1 MLGLPLKKPLAALA
15 EERKKMKNL
24 ANFLF
29 EVGML
34 KRTPRTGF
42 QFLGSGSESVAEHLY
57 RSAIIGF
64 TLAKL
69 DGQVDTEKV
78 LKLCLFHDIPEARTG
93 DMNYVNKKYVRVDEK
108 KAVEDLAATLPF
120 GKEYRE
126 IVEEFSKVSSRE
138 ALIAHDADQ
147 LEMILA
153 LKEYRDLGNSYADEW
168 FPFALRRLRTTVA
181 KELAETIWVT
191 DSSRWWFDD
200 DNEWWVN
207 GTKPEKD

>member
-1 MLGLPLKKPLAALA
+1 
-15 EERKKMKNL
+15 MKNL

-29 EVGML
+29 EIGML
-34 KRTPRTGF
+34 KRTPRSGF

-69 DGQVDTEKV
+69 DGEVDTEKV

-93 DMNYVNKKYVRVDEK
+93 DMNYVNKKYVRVDEN
-108 KAVEDLAATLPF
+108 KAVNDLAATLPF
-120 GKEYRE
+120 GAEYQGSL
-126 IVEEFSKVSSRE
+126 EEFNEISSRE

-153 LKEYRDLGNSYADEW
+153 LKEYHDLGNRNADEW
-168 FPFALRRLRTTVA
+168 FPFALRRLKTSAARQ
-181 KELAETIWVT
+181 LAETIWKT

-200 DNEWWVN
+200 DTDWWIN
-207 GTKPEKD
+207 GTKTKNDQT

>member
-1 MLGLPLKKPLAALA
+1 
-15 EERKKMKNL
+15 MKNL

-34 KRTPRTGF
+34 KRTPRSGF

-57 RSAIIGF
+57 RSTIIGF

-108 KAVEDLAATLPF
+108 KAVDDLAATLPF
-120 GKEYRE
+120 GTEYRE
-126 IVEEFSKVSSRE
+126 TLEEFDKVTSRE
-138 ALIAHDADQ
+138 SLIAHDADQ

-153 LKEYRDLGNSYADEW
+153 LKEYKDLGNRNAEEW
-168 FPFALRRLRTTVA
+168 FPFAVRRLKTPAA
-181 KELAETIWVT
+181 KELADTIWKT
-191 DSSRWWFDD
+191 DSTRWWFDND
-200 DNEWWVN
+200 SDWWVN
-207 GTKPEKD
+207 GTKVKKD

>member
-1 MLGLPLKKPLAALA
+1 MKYPITPAPRR
-15 EERKKMKNL
+15 RKGDKMKNL

-34 KRTPRTGF
+34 KKTPRSGF

-108 KAVEDLAATLPF
+108 KAVHDLAATLPF
-120 GKEYRE
+120 GSEYLE
-126 IVEEFSKVSSRE
+126 TLEEFSRIQSRE

-153 LKEYRDLGNSYADEW
+153 LKEYKDLGNRNADEW
-168 FPFALRRLRTTVA
+168 FPFAVRRLKTAAA
-181 KELAETIWVT
+181 KELADTIWET
-191 DSSRWWFDD
+191 DSTRWWFDD
-200 DNEWWVN
+200 DSEWWVN
-207 GTKPEKD
+207 GKKPNPDHS

>member
-1 MLGLPLKKPLAALA
+1 
-15 EERKKMKNL
+15 MKNL

-34 KRTPRTGF
+34 KKTPRSGF

-108 KAVEDLAATLPF
+108 KAVNDLAATLPF
-120 GKEYRE
+120 GNEYRE
-126 IVEEFSKVSSRE
+126 TLEDFSKIKSRE

-153 LKEYRDLGNSYADEW
+153 LKEYKDLGNRNAEEW
-168 FPFALRRLRTTVA
+168 FPFAVRRLKTAAA
-181 KELAETIWVT
+181 KELAETIWNT
-191 DSSRWWFDD
+191 DSTRWWFDD
-200 DNEWWVN
+200 DSEWWVN
-207 GTKPEKD
+207 GKKPNPDHS

>member
-1 MLGLPLKKPLAALA
+1 
-15 EERKKMKNL
+15 MKNL

-34 KRTPRTGF
+34 KRTPRSGF

-108 KAVEDLAATLPF
+108 KAVDDLAATLPF
-120 GKEYRE
+120 GAEYRDT
-126 IVEEFSKVSSRE
+126 IDEFSRVTSRE

-153 LKEYRDLGNSYADEW
+153 LKEYKDLGNRNADEW
-168 FPFALRRLRTTVA
+168 FPFAVRRLKTAAA
-181 KELAETIWVT
+181 KELAETIWKT

-200 DNEWWVN
+200 DSEWWVN
-207 GTKPEKD
+207 GSRLKDD